1 MNTADDLTRS
11 EGREI
16 TVNEDA
22 DLQLPFLLPE
32 DGYSS
37 DIIKGIPQG
46 WSNIHPV
53 SRSMRVDQW
62 FSHVLVFILNN
73 TYPDCFRM
81 SYLKVNM

>member
-46 WSNIHPV
+46 
-53 SRSMRVDQW
+53 M
-62 FSHVLVFILNN
+62 
-73 TYPDCFRM
+73 M
-81 SYLKVNM
+81 SVTDV